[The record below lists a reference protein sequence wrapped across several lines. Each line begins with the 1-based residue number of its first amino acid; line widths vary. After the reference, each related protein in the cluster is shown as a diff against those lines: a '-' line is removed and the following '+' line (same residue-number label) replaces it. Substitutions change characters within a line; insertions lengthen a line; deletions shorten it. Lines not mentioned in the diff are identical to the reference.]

1 VATKQPNNLNKHRA
15 GKKGEGAA
23 MGFPLLLSKNICIAN
38 TDGAGKRRCKIKIN
52 LHAISN

>member
-1 VATKQPNNLNKHRA
+1 LNKHRA